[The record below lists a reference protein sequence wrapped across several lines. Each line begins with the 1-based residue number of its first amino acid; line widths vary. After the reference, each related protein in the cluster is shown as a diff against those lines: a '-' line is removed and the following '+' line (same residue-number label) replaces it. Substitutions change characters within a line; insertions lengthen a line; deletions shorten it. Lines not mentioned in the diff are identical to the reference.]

1 MAKILTQEEINS
13 MNTVM
18 TQIGSLVVTA
28 NS

>member
-1 MAKILTQEEINS
+1 MAKILTQEEINN
-13 MNTVM
+13 MNVIM

>member
-1 MAKILTQEEINS
+1 MTKILTQEEIDA
-13 MNTVM
+13 MNVIM

>member
-1 MAKILTQEEINS
+1 MTKILTQEEINS
-13 MNTVM
+13 MNATM

>member
-13 MNTVM
+13 MNAVM
-18 TQIGSLVVTA
+18 TQIGSLVITA